1 MSKEIIDELKLI
13 HTYFDVSK
21 LDVYEHKH
29 HIRLTSIIK
38 DRIDFYVNKSKI
50 NETKRMS
57 ELKGEWLVKLSV
69 DLGSDK
75 DNLLEVLYTVVD
87 IVADGDKDTKYK
99 IMFFEKKSDDEL

>member
-50 NETKRMS
+50 NQNKKMS
-57 ELKGEWLVKLSV
+57 KEDILDKKLKENGIRKGWIKESKQAVLDAMEEYAEQKLNQN
-69 DLGSDK
+69 K
-75 DNLLEVLYTVVD
+75 DE
-87 IVADGDKDTKYK
+87 
-99 IMFFEKKSDDEL
+99 